1 MILKSIQAK
10 LTITILVI
18 FGVALGILGGLN
30 YWQARNIIL
39 DDISATMSKEAINSA
54 EFISHWIKNNQ
65 AEIAGMTAAPVIQR
79 GNKEEIGVF
88 LANVVKDN
96 HRFQIISYAGL
107 DGNYIGSSGSTGNI
121 SQGPYFQ
128 KVMKGETVVTNPI
141 PLKGSGKLII
151 SVSVPVKTNGKVT
164 GMLSGQISLDDVIKQ
179 IAAIKIGQTGY
190 AYVVQEDGLI
200 IMHPDQEKVM
210 KDNVLHDQSSA
221 QSARAANERIAR
233 GETGSAIYDYQ
244 GVKKMASFAPI
255 PGTSWSL
262 SLSVPLAEVTGV
274 VASFTIISLVTTIV
288 MLIVAGMF
296 IVWYA
301 RRIVKPIQA
310 LEQSANRIA
319 AGDLSQTQV
328 NIESKDEIGRL
339 GRSFEQMAQNL
350 RELIRKV
357 QSATE
362 QVSASSQELTASS
375 EQSAQAANQ
384 IAAAITEVAQSATGQ
399 MKSANETTAIVEHMS
414 ASMQQIVANANA
426 VAGHTANVTK
436 EAKNGDETAMQAVE
450 QITQLEVTVTKSAQV
465 VAKLGER
472 SKEIGQIVDT
482 ISSIAGQTDLLAL
495 NAAIEAA
502 RAGEQG
508 RGFAVVAEEVRKL
521 AEQSQDAAK
530 KIADLIGEIQKDT
543 DQAVNAMDNGT
554 REVKIGTEVVTN
566 AGEAFRKIAALVE
579 NVAQEVKGILA
590 SMQQMASES
599 QQIVSSIKR
608 IDALGQKSA
617 SESQG
622 VSAAAEEQLAAM
634 EEIASSSQALAN
646 LAQNLQTAVNGFK
659 I

>member
-1 MILKSIQAK
+1 MKSIQAK
-10 LTITILVI
+10 LTITILVF

-30 YWQARNIIL
+30 YWKARNIIL
-39 DDISATMSKEAINSA
+39 DDISIGMSKEAVNSA
-54 EFISHWIKNNQ
+54 EFISHWIKKNQ
-65 AEIAGMTAAPVIQR
+65 AEIAGMTTAPVIQR
-79 GNKEEIGVF
+79 GNKDEVAAF
-88 LANVVKDN
+88 LANVIKDN
-96 HRFQIISYAGL
+96 NRFQIISYAGP
-107 DGNYIGSSGSTGNI
+107 DGNYIGSSGTTGNI
-121 SQGPYFQ
+121 SQGSYFQ
-128 KVMKGETVVTNPI
+128 KVMKGETVVTNPL

-151 SVSVPVKTNGKVT
+151 SVSVPVKTDGRVT

-210 KDNVLHDQSSA
+210 KDNVLNNQIFT
-221 QSARAANERIAR
+221 QSAREVNERIAR

-262 SLSVPLAEVTGV
+262 SLNVPMEEVTGV
-274 VASFTIISLVTTIV
+274 VSSFTIISLVTTII
-288 MLIVAGMF
+288 MLIIAGML
-296 IVWYA
+296 IAWYA
-301 RRIVKPIQA
+301 RRIAKPIRTM
-310 LEQSANRIA
+310 EESANRIA
-319 AGDLSQTQV
+319 AGDLSQAKV
-328 NIESKDEIGRL
+328 NIESNDEIGRL

-384 IAAAITEVAQSATGQ
+384 IATSITEVAQSATEQ

-414 ASMQQIVANANA
+414 ASMQQIAANANE
-426 VAGHTANVTK
+426 VAGHTANATE
-436 EAKNGDETAMQAVE
+436 EAKNGDKTAMRAVK
-450 QITQLEVTVTKSAQV
+450 QITQIEVTVTKSAQI

-508 RGFAVVAEEVRKL
+508 KGFAVVAEEVRKL

-530 KIADLIGEIQKDT
+530 RIADLIGEIQEDT
-543 DQAVNAMDNGT
+543 DQAVSAMDNGT

-566 AGEAFRKIAALVE
+566 AGEAFRKIADLVE
-579 NVAQEVKGILA
+579 NVSQEVKGILA

-599 QQIVSSIKR
+599 QRIVSSIKR
-608 IDALGQKSA
+608 IDTLGQKSA

-622 VSAAAEEQLAAM
+622 VSAATEEQLASM

-646 LAQNLQTAVNGFK
+646 LAQNLQMAVNGFR